1 MAGVNGGGEGHELL
15 SCNYFSAVGH
25 VFLCSSF
32 SFLQQKKVRTND
44 KPLTGRGEGAHDFMQ
59 GDKIKGTGNYVEE
72 DKNASAHP
80 SPPTPPFPEKR

>member
-1 MAGVNGGGEGHELL
+1 MAGVNGEGV
-15 SCNYFSAVGH
+15 CNYFSAVGH

-44 KPLTGRGEGAHDFMQ
+44 KPLTGKGEGAHDFMQ
-59 GDKIKGTGNYVEE
+59 CDKNRATGNYVEE

-80 SPPTPPFPEKR
+80 SPPNPPFPEKR